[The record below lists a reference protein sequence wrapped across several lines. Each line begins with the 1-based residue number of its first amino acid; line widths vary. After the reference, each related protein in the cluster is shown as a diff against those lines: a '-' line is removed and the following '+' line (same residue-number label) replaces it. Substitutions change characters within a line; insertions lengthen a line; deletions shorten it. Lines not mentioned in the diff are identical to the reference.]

1 MPSRPHSE
9 TGFPHQARPATVT
22 PPRPSRYR
30 TVFPAVWVPPRGM
43 DTQNDNVVG
52 VRRPDTFALTDHSGR
67 HIRVDAITNQLQSD
81 KVLRRAKCG
90 VSADFPGGRALCPS
104 VILSPQAKDLGPAS
118 RQ

>member
-1 MPSRPHSE
+1 MSHPPFCVILRLRAAVKNSPE
-9 TGFPHQARPATVT
+9 TAYVRQRD
-22 PPRPSRYR
+22 
-30 TVFPAVWVPPRGM
+30 FPAVWVPPRGM